1 MLADYVNLNSRI
13 FDVNVQCT
21 YTRNFII
28 AKKNKIKDNSYYF
41 FFFFFGFATK
51 IMTEWE
57 IFSFNYIKK

>member
-41 FFFFFGFATK
+41 FFFGFATK